1 MTESVFELHVEVDT
15 DSKALELLSG
25 HTLISK
31 QGLKQAMKKGCV
43 WVTHGKHTRRLR
55 RADKSLKSG
64 DQLHIYYDESILAAV
79 PTSPVLITDEKDYS
93 VWVKPRG
100 VFSQGSRWG
109 DHCTINR
116 WIETNTSPQRPCFI
130 VHRLDRAATG
140 LMLLA
145 HTKSAAAKLSVLFAQ
160 RQLDKHYRV
169 IVEGEF
175 VAPESVLIDST
186 IDDKDAKT
194 IINSIKYCPIANKTL
209 LNVKIETGR
218 KHQIRRHLSE
228 AGFPVVGD
236 SLYGCTDNSEDL
248 ALAAYSLRFTCP
260 LSGEEKYYQLPAS
273 YSPSL

>member
-1 MTESVFELHVEVDT
+1 
-15 DSKALELLSG
+15 
-25 HTLISK
+25 
-31 QGLKQAMKKGCV
+31 
-43 WVTHGKHTRRLR
+43 
-55 RADKSLKSG
+55 
-64 DQLHIYYDESILAAV
+64 
-79 PTSPVLITDEKDYS
+79 
-93 VWVKPRG
+93 
-100 VFSQGSRWG
+100 
-109 DHCTINR
+109 
-116 WIETNTSPQRPCFI
+116 
-130 VHRLDRAATG
+130 
-140 LMLLA
+140 MLLA

>member
-1 MTESVFELHVEVDT
+1 MSDAAFELHLEIEEA
-15 DSKALELLSG
+15 SKAIDVLVANSYL
-25 HTLISK
+25 SK
-31 QGLKQAMKKGCV
+31 QRLKQAMKYGCV
-43 WVTHGKHTRRLR
+43 WHTQGSHTKRIR
-55 RADKSLKSG
+55 RADKLVSSQE
-64 DQLHIYYDESILAAV
+64 QLHCYYDPIIMAAQPNPAIQV
-79 PTSPVLITDEKDYS
+79 ADEHDYS
-93 VWVKPRG
+93 VWVKPPSM
-100 VFSQGSRWG
+100 FSQGSRWG

-116 WIETNTSPQRPCFI
+116 WVEMNSSPQRPCFI

-145 HTKSAAAKLSVLFAQ
+145 HTKSAAAKLSALFAQ

-194 IINSIKYCPIANKTL
+194 IINSIKYCPITNKTL
-209 LNVKIETGR
+209 LDVKIETGR

-228 AGFPVVGD
+228 AGFPVIGD

-248 ALAAYSLRFTCP
+248 ALAAHSLRFICP

-273 YSPSL
+273 YCPSL

>member
-1 MTESVFELHVEVDT
+1 VTESVFELHVEVDT

-79 PTSPVLITDEKDYS
+79 PTSPVLITDEKDYR

>member
-1 MTESVFELHVEVDT
+1 VTESVFELHVEVDT

-55 RADKSLKSG
+55 RADKSLQSG

-79 PTSPVLITDEKDYS
+79 PAPPVLITDEKDYS

-145 HTKSAAAKLSVLFAQ
+145 HTKSAAAKLSALFAE
-160 RQLDKHYRV
+160 RDLDKHYRV

-175 VAPESVLIDST
+175 VALEPVLIDAA

-194 IINSIKYCPIANKTL
+194 VINSVNYCARLNRTL
-209 LNVKIETGR
+209 LDVKIETGR

-236 SLYGCTDNSEDL
+236 SLYGLCDNNEDL
-248 ALAAYSLRFTCP
+248 ELAAYSLRFICP

-273 YSPSL
+273 YCPRL

>member
-1 MTESVFELHVEVDT
+1 VTESVFELHVEVDT

>member
-1 MTESVFELHVEVDT
+1 VTESVFELHVEVDT

-55 RADKSLKSG
+55 RADKSLQSG
-64 DQLHIYYDESILAAV
+64 DQLHIYYDESILSAV

-116 WIETNTSPQRPCFI
+116 WIETNASPQRPCFI

-145 HTKSAAAKLSVLFAQ
+145 HTKSAAAKLSALFAQ
-160 RQLDKHYRV
+160 RGLDKHYRV

-175 VAPESVLIDST
+175 VALEPVLIDAA
-186 IDDKDAKT
+186 IEDKDAKT
-194 IINSIKYCPIANKTL
+194 VINSVNYCARLNRTL
-209 LNVKIETGR
+209 LDVKIETGR
-218 KHQIRRHLSE
+218 KHQIRRHLSD

-236 SLYGCTDNSEDL
+236 SLHGLCDNNEDL
-248 ALAAYSLRFTCP
+248 QLAAYSLRFICP
-260 LSGEEKYYQLPAS
+260 LSGEEKYYQLPEV
-273 YSPSL
+273 YCPSL

>member
-1 MTESVFELHVEVDT
+1 MTDGVFELHLEVEEAAKAIDT
-15 DSKALELLSG
+15 LAANSDL
-25 HTLISK
+25 SK
-31 QGLKQAMKKGCV
+31 QLLKQAMKNGCV
-43 WVTHGKHTRRLR
+43 WHTQGSHTKRIR
-55 RADKSLKSG
+55 RADKHVAIAE
-64 DQLHIYYDESILAAV
+64 QLHCYYDPMVMAAQ
-79 PTSPVLITDEKDYS
+79 PSPAIQVADEHDYS

-100 VFSQGSRWG
+100 MFSQGSRWG

-116 WIETNTSPQRPCFI
+116 WIEMNSAPQRPCFI

-145 HTKSAAAKLSVLFAQ
+145 HSKLAAAKLSALFAQ

-194 IINSIKYCPIANKTL
+194 IINSMDYCPASNKTL
-209 LNVKIETGR
+209 LDVKIETGR
-218 KHQIRRHLSE
+218 KHQIRLHLSE
-228 AGFPVVGD
+228 AGFPVIGD
-236 SLYGCTDNSEDL
+236 SLYGCTNSSENL
-248 ALAAYSLRFTCP
+248 ALAAYSLRFICP

-273 YSPSL
+273 YCPSL